1 MMQKINPK
9 FIQLIGDLIIPLIG
23 YFYWNWSLYFI
34 VVFLIIDLIIKE
46 IYVIKKSTLIIHSQ
60 HFNQQNPKI
69 KNRVLILTSIV
80 ILSIAILFSHLFFY
94 GFIKEFKVTEELYK
108 FVMYKELGIP
118 QCLILIPLLFL
129 GGNLQFKME
138 FIKPKQYLVV
148 NYKTLWK
155 KHITTTSVIVFST
168 IILTI
173 INKYIYFGE
182 LFYLLTIIT
191 GILIYR
197 SLQLKNKI

>member
-1 MMQKINPK
+1 MQKINPK

-46 IYVIKKSTLIIHSQ
+46 IYVIKKSTLIIRSQ

-94 GFIKEFKVTEELYK
+94 EFIKEFKVTDELYK

-118 QCLILIPLLFL
+118 QYLILIPLLFI

-155 KHITTTSVIVFST
+155 KHITITSVIVLST

-173 INKYIYFGE
+173 IDKYTDFGE